1 MLFKTINIIK
11 TYISTN
17 NTYSGNKAKYIVIH
31 ETDNYSTGAG
41 ACKHAKAQFLGNL
54 STSVHLY
61 CGSDGIY
68 QAADFDRGTWSVGNE
83 YGGNHSIHDASNW
96 NTINIEICV
105 NPDGVYSVARQNAI
119 ELVKY
124 LMGVTGIPASRV
136 IRHYDAKGKYCPR
149 KMMDNPALWE
159 DFKKQ
164 IEGGSTTMEWKG
176 IGIKSIKEDGVA
188 VYETSAGTKRI
199 TTLNVAN
206 AVEID
211 GKVEGGFTHIGV
223 PSMGLYGYV
232 DTTKLI
238 DYVDAKAF
246 NAVGIKK
253 AKANDVNI
261 RYTPEANGEII
272 GQLPEGG
279 MVEVSGEVQNGFT
292 RVRTADHLT
301 VGWMHNNLTD

>member
-1 MLFKTINIIK
+1 MGIEINKI
-11 TYISTN
+11 YITN
-17 NTYSGNKAKYIVIH
+17 KCTYSGNKAKYIVVH
-31 ETDNYSTGAG
+31 ETDNWSVGAN
-41 ACKHAKAQFLGNL
+41 AKKHAIAQSSGHL
-54 STSVHLY
+54 STSVHFY

-68 QAADFDRGTWSVGNE
+68 QVANLDRGTWSVGNE
-83 YGGNHSIHDASNW
+83 YGGNHSVRDASNW

-105 NPDGVYSVARQNAI
+105 NKDGVYSVARQNCI

-124 LMGVTGIPASRV
+124 LMKVTGIPAERV

-149 KMMDNPALWE
+149 NMLDNPSLWE

-164 IEGGSTTMEWKG
+164 IKGGSVEVVWKG
-176 IGIKSIKEDGVA
+176 IGIRSIKQDGVA

-211 GKVEGGFTHIGV
+211 GKVEGGFTHIAV

-232 DTTKLI
+232 DTNMLI
-238 DYVDAKAF
+238 DFVDPNAFKAIG
-246 NAVGIKK
+246 VKK

-279 MVEVSGEVQNGFT
+279 MVEVSGEKKNGFT
-292 RVRTADHLT
+292 RIRTADHLT
-301 VGWMHNNLTD
+301 VGWMNNNLTD